1 MSIFKRT
8 FLLNDDEKQ
17 QVAEMS
23 GKIILW
29 ILEGRSIG
37 YMSDQLNLNP
47 QEIEA
52 NIGETLYILR
62 KYVGRN
68 CYFKT
73 LFVK

>member
-23 GKIILW
+23 GKIMLW

-37 YMSDQLNLNP
+37 YMSDRLNLSP

-52 NIGETLYILR
+52 NIGEILYILR

-68 CYFKT
+68 RYFKT
-73 LFVK
+73 FFVK